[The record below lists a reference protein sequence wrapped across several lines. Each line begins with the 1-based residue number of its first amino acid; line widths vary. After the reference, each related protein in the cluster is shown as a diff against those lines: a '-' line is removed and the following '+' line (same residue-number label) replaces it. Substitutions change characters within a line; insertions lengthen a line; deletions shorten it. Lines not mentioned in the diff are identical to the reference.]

1 MDDLDHRLIAE
12 LRVNARSTIPTLAK
26 LLGVARGTVQT
37 RMDRLIAN
45 GTIAGFTVRLKE
57 HASTDQIR
65 GIMMIELAG
74 RNVKGIT
81 VALRKNPG
89 FAAVHTTNG
98 LWDLIAEIEVPNM
111 GEFNRLLTS
120 IRVMEGIEK
129 SETHLFLGPA

>member
-12 LRVNARSTIPTLAK
+12 LRVNARATVPTLAK

-45 GTIAGFTVRLKE
+45 GTIAGFTVRLKN
-57 HASTDQIR
+57 HDASDRIR
-65 GIMMIELAG
+65 GVMMIELEG
-74 RNVKGIT
+74 RNLKGA
-81 VALRKNPG
+81 VATLRKNPG

-98 LWDLIAEIEVPNM
+98 LWDLIAEIDVPNM
-111 GEFNRLLTS
+111 SEFNRLVTGV
-120 IRVMEGIEK
+120 RVMDGIQK

>member
-57 HASTDQIR
+57 HTSADQIR
-65 GIMMIELAG
+65 GVMMIELEG
-74 RNVKGIT
+74 RNLKGA
-81 VALRKNPG
+81 VAALRKNPG
-89 FAAVHTTNG
+89 FAAVHTTHG
-98 LWDLIAEIEVPNM
+98 LWDLIAEIEVPDM
-111 GEFNRLLTS
+111 SEFNRLVTG
-120 IRVMEGIEK
+120 IRVMEGIAK